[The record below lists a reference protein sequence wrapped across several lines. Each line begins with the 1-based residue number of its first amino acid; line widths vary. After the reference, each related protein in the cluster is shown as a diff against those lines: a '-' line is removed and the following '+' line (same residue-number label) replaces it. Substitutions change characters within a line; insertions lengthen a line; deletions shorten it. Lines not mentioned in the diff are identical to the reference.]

1 MYLNEV
7 KVLRKSFKKN
17 NVISDKCGV
26 HVSVQISFHLIT
38 VVEVTASYNPNTIY
52 DK

>member
-17 NVISDKCGV
+17 NVTSDECGV
-26 HVSVQISFHLIT
+26 HVSVQISSRHG
-38 VVEVTASYNPNTIY
+38 SRGSR
-52 DK
+52 